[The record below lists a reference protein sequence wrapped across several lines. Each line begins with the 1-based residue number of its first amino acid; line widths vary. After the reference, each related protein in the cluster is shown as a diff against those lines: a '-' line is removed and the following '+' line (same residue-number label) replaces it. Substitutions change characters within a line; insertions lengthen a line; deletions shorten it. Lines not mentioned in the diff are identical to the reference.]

1 MDRTDV
7 GLVVLALLGIGLVVT
22 APPEPI
28 YSLSISAAS
37 DAPPDEV
44 RQFGDLN
51 TDAQLE
57 FLEVLQGERWSGS
70 EAPALSNT
78 YVRYKGDLYRVDVSV
93 SESSIASLLQPV
105 VGSGIAML
113 GGLGLIGRRVWRRIA

>member
-7 GLVVLALLGIGLVVT
+7 GLVVFALLGIGLVVT

-28 YSLSISAAS
+28 YSLSISAAPG
-37 DAPPDEV
+37 ATPDEV
-44 RQFGDLN
+44 EQFGDLN
-51 TDAQLE
+51 TDAQVE

-70 EAPALSNT
+70 EAPALSNS

-105 VGSGIAML
+105 VGGGIATL
-113 GGLGLIGRRVWRRIA
+113 SGLGLVGRRVWRRLS